1 MHIFSIS
8 SSSEIVDEEYDPT
21 LPTARRFGRARQIY
35 VSEETDDNEI
45 GSEVNAESDTNVST
59 FSRQE

>member
-8 SSSEIVDEEYDPT
+8 SSSEIVDEEGDSM
-21 LPTARRFGRARQIY
+21 LRTARQFGRARQIY
-35 VSEETDDNEI
+35 VSEETDDDEI
-45 GSEVNAESDTNVST
+45 GSEVNSESDTNVST